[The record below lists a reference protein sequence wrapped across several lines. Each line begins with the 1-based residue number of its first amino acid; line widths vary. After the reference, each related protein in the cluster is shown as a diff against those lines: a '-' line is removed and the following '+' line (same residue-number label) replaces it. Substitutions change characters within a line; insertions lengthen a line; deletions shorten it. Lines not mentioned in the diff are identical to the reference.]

1 MKILDMIQ
9 RARVVLKQSLDEVA
23 SVLQPSYSLPH
34 QRFVLGMLAMLGVFL
49 CRGSVAQALEIISPP
64 TNQTVCAASPATFTV
79 VAGGEGTFL
88 YQWRVSFD
96 NGTNWYDIADSPDGP
111 SYTNSATSL
120 DQNGW
125 QYQVAFID
133 EVSPD
138 PIYSD
143 PVVLTVKAPAT
154 AGAGTNQTICASSST
169 AGLGGTVGGGAT
181 GGAWTSSGT
190 GTFAP
195 NATTLNATYSP
206 SAGDITAGTV
216 TLTLGSTGQGA
227 PCSAATAQVVV
238 TILASATAGT
248 GGNQTICSGRS
259 TAGLGGTLGGAA
271 TGGTWSST
279 STGVFAPNA
288 TTLNA
293 TYSPSPADIAA
304 HTVTLRLTAQP
315 CGGAPAQVVVTIN
328 PTAGA
333 PTTVGNFRFGSG
345 VVSLSARSSGGT
357 LKWYS
362 DPALT
367 TLVNTGANYGPSLTA
382 TTTYYVTETSALG
395 CVSAA
400 SPVTATVYKGSAT
413 VPWLDAAL
421 VGSNDHVQ
429 VTLTGGTGRVH
440 LVEASTNLL
449 DWSVVTN
456 FFQAQPSSAWMDAG
470 ATNWPQRYFRSRDVT
485 TALDRYVNTPDTN
498 YSYTALKTNIGVG
511 QTTYVLELRSQA
523 WLTLTQVN
531 RTLWKHWL
539 IIVKPTGVTNSQA
552 LLFIDG
558 GSNGGSAPTAADD
571 VHILIATNTQTIV
584 ADLKMVPNQS
594 LTFVGEAGSRS
605 EDGIIAYS
613 WDKYMK
619 TGDERWPARL
629 PMTKAAV
636 RAMDAVT
643 AFCASPAGGGATV
656 DKFVVAGGSK
666 RGWTSWTTAAVDRRV
681 VGIIPASI
689 DVLNMPACMSHQYSA
704 YGFWADAVG
713 DYTTMGIMTNYGTPQ
728 FEALM
733 NIEDPYAYR
742 ARLTMPKFEIF
753 GAGDQYFLPD
763 SSQFYF
769 HDLPGI
775 KYMCCVPNADH
786 GLNYDAYMTVFAYY
800 QAMVTNLPLPQ
811 FSWSLQSSNTVRVVA
826 ANPPPDVVK
835 LWQATNSNARDFR
848 LMTIGAAWT
857 STVLTD
863 QGGGVYLGAVSNPP
877 GGWKAFF
884 VELTYNR
891 AGSGLMPLKFT
902 TQVYVVPDT
911 LPFHFP

>member
-1 MKILDMIQ
+1 
-9 RARVVLKQSLDEVA
+9 
-23 SVLQPSYSLPH
+23 
-34 QRFVLGMLAMLGVFL
+34 MLTTLGVL
-49 CRGSVAQALEIISPP
+49 LSLGSTAQALEIISPP
-64 TNQTVCAASPATFTV
+64 TSQTVCAPSPATFTV
-79 VAGGEGTFL
+79 VVGGEGVL
-88 YQWRVSFD
+88 QYQWRVSVD
-96 NGTNWYDIADSPDGP
+96 NGTNWDDIVDGADGP
-111 SYTNSATSL
+111 SYTTPATSL

-125 QYQVAFID
+125 QYLVLFID
-133 EVSPD
+133 DVSPY
-138 PIYSD
+138 PMFSD
-143 PVVLTVKAPAT
+143 PVVLTVNAPAT
-154 AGAGTNQTICASSST
+154 ARAGANQTICASSST
-169 AGLGGTVGGGAT
+169 AGLGGSVGGGAT
-181 GGAWTSSGT
+181 GGLWSSSGT

-195 NATTLNATYSP
+195 NNTTLNATYNP
-206 SAGDITAGTV
+206 SAADITAGTV
-216 TLTLGSTGQGA
+216 TLTLSSAGQGA

-238 TILASATAGT
+238 TILAAGTTGT

-259 TAGLGGTLGGAA
+259 TAGLGGTLGGTA
-271 TGGTWSST
+271 TGGTWSS
-279 STGVFAPNA
+279 SGTGSFAPNT

-315 CGGAPAQVVVTIN
+315 CGVTPAQVVVTIN

-333 PTTVGNFRFGSG
+333 PTTVGNFRFGAG
-345 VVSLSARSSGGT
+345 VVSLSARGSGGT

-362 DPALT
+362 NPGLT
-367 TLVNTGANYGPSLTA
+367 TLVNTGTNYQPTLTA
-382 TTTYYVTETSALG
+382 TTTYYVNETSALG

-400 SPVTATVYKGSAT
+400 SPVTASVYKGSAT

-421 VGSNDHVQ
+421 VGSNDQVQ

-485 TALDRYVNTPDTN
+485 TALDRYVNAPDTN
-498 YSYTALKTNIGVG
+498 YSYTALKTNSSAG
-511 QTTYVLELRSQA
+511 QTTYVLELRSQV
-523 WLTLTQVN
+523 WLTPTQVN

-539 IIVKPTGVTNSQA
+539 VIVKPTGVTNTQA

-558 GSNGGSAPTAADD
+558 GSNGGSAPTAAED
-571 VHILIATNTQTIV
+571 VHILIATNTQTVV
-584 ADLKMVPNQS
+584 AQLKMVPNEP
-594 LTFVGEAGSRS
+594 LTFAGESSSRS

-613 WDKYMK
+613 WDKYLK

-636 RAMDAVT
+636 RAMDTVT
-643 AFCASPAGGGATV
+643 AFCASPSGGGATV

-728 FEALM
+728 FAALM
-733 NIEDPYAYR
+733 AIEDPYSYR
-742 ARLTMPKFEIF
+742 ERLTMPKFEIF

-769 HDLPGI
+769 HDLPGV

-800 QAMVTNLPLPQ
+800 QSLVTNTPLPQ
-811 FSWSLQSSNTVRVVA
+811 FSWSLQSSNTVRVLA
-826 ANPPPDVVK
+826 SDSPDVVK
-835 LWQATNSNARDFR
+835 LWEATNPNARDFR
-848 LMTIGAAWT
+848 LMTIGAAWQ

-863 QGGGVYLGAVSNPP
+863 QGGGVYLGPVSNPAQ
-877 GGWKAFF
+877 GWKAFF